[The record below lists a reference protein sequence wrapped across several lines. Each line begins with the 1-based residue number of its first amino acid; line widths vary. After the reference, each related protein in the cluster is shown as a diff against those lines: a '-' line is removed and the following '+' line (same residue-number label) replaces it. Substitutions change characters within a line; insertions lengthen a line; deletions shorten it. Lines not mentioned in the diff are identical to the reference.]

1 MWDFL
6 YRNTNLNRN
15 VTRDMNITNQH
26 DLTNVSN
33 QNHQMQ
39 VSYVKPDLIEESEQT
54 KCKGGK

>member
-1 MWDFL
+1 M
-6 YRNTNLNRN
+6 
-15 VTRDMNITNQH
+15 TRDMNITNQH

>member
-1 MWDFL
+1 
-6 YRNTNLNRN
+6 
-15 VTRDMNITNQH
+15 MNITNQH

-39 VSYVKPDLIEESEQT
+39 ISYVKPDLIEESEQM

>member
-1 MWDFL
+1 
-6 YRNTNLNRN
+6 
-15 VTRDMNITNQH
+15 MNITNQH

-54 KCKGGK
+54 KFKGGK

>member
-1 MWDFL
+1 M
-6 YRNTNLNRN
+6 NCN

-26 DLTNVSN
+26 GLAHLSN